1 MQFAEGWIETVNSQR
16 RLQSGSGEG
25 FSVTYQNGFRGT
37 GDEYRNTMTGWQVI
51 KAEEYEM

>member
-1 MQFAEGWIETVNSQR
+1 MQFAEGWIEAVNSQR
-16 RLQSGSGEG
+16 RLQSGSGEE